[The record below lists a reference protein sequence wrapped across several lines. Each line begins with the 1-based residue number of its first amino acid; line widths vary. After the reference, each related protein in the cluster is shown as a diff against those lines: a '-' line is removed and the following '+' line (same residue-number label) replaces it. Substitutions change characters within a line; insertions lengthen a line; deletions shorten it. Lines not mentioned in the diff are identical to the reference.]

1 MLSTLELRN
10 IIERSF
16 LPVRCQCTQ
25 AADRSLTVRV
35 FDRSSEQVDLL
46 VTGIKAEQLTSSR
59 AISSLIMGLRND
71 LAGQAQQRG
80 ERLQSR

>member
-16 LPVRCQCTQ
+16 LPTRCQCTE
-25 AADRSLTVRV
+25 ACDRSLTVRV
-35 FDRSSEQVDLL
+35 FDRSSERVDLL
-46 VTGIKAEQLTSSR
+46 VTGINAEQLTSSR

-80 ERLQSR
+80 ERPQSR